1 VSTANVTAMSRKLS
15 DQEAVDDGIRHI
27 QDLVFV
33 RDLLA
38 VRGASRAELRD
49 CDEVI
54 DGVRRRL
61 AESAKRASA
70 RFATAA

>member
-1 VSTANVTAMSRKLS
+1 MSTANVTGMNRKQS

-38 VRGASRAELRD
+38 ARGASHTELRD
-49 CDEVI
+49 CDAVI
-54 DGVRRRL
+54 DGVRRQL
-61 AESAKRASA
+61 AASAKRASA

>member
-1 VSTANVTAMSRKLS
+1 MSRANVTGMKRKLS
-15 DQEAVDDGIRHI
+15 DQEAVDDEIRHI

-33 RDLLA
+33 RGLLA
-38 VRGASRAELRD
+38 ARGASHAELRD

-54 DGVRRRL
+54 DGARRQL
-61 AESAKRASA
+61 AASAKRASS